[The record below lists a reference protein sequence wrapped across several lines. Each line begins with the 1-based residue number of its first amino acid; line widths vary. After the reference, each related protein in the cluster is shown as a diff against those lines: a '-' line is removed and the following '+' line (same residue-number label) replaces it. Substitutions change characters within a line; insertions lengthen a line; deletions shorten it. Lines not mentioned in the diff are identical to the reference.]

1 MLHIG
6 RYVPGSPRLLVT
18 FGLGRGPRYLP
29 SLGSELTP
37 EPSLAELL
45 LSPRVFE
52 FSFCSVHREIGSV
65 HTQSV
70 CDCVLC
76 FFCCCFFVFC
86 FLADSAFNGTCVEKK
101 EKHLSVLFFVT
112 LFLRLFR
119 TKTFKYTCQRRQNNI
134 INPHLPITW
143 VNNTQLSAILIFR
156 PAYPSYFVCVSIFKQ
171 NAGTILFYPS

>member
-1 MLHIG
+1 MLHVG
-6 RYVPGSPRLLVT
+6 RQVPGSPRLLVK
-18 FGLGRGPRYLP
+18 FGLGRGPHVP
-29 SLGSELTP
+29 AQSGLGADP
-37 EPSLAELL
+37 RASLAELL

-52 FSFCSVHREIGSV
+52 LGFCSVHRELGSV

-76 FFCCCFFVFC
+76 FFCCCF

-119 TKTFKYTCQRRQNNI
+119 TKTFKHTCQRRQNNI

-156 PAYPSYFVCVSIFKQ
+156 PAYPSCFVCFSIFQQ